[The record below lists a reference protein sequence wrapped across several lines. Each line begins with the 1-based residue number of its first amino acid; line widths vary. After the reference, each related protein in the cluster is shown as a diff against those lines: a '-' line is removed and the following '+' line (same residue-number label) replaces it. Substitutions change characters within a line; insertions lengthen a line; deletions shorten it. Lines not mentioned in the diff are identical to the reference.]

1 MDIFDGLR
9 DRYDALTGAFRRK
22 DKDKINR
29 LEAENLKDIELKLKG
44 MDLSEVEE
52 KLKHIRRDEL
62 EEGLIPRDF
71 EETLSLQSG
80 VDSVIAKR

>member
-9 DRYDALTGAFRRK
+9 DRYDALAGAFRRE
-22 DKDKINR
+22 DKEEIDR
-29 LEAENLKDIELKLKG
+29 LEAENQKDIELKLKG

-62 EEGLIPRDF
+62 ADGLIPRDF

>member
-1 MDIFDGLR
+1 MDIFYGLR
-9 DRYDALTGAFRRK
+9 DRYDALVGAFRRE
-22 DKDKINR
+22 DKKEIDR

-52 KLKHIRRDEL
+52 KLKNIRRGEL
-62 EEGLIPRDF
+62 AEGLIPRDF